1 MKTTSGI
8 TPSNLYSRDVVS
20 CEQLNVLFAHLLQ
33 VLADEDKVDAAEAEL
48 GDAEED
54 VGHDPGEARA
64 GGPLQPGRGRGEE
77 AGGRHVRVGQVR
89 GARPPAQ
96 LLPANM
102 YAMFDHVRN

>member
-1 MKTTSGI
+1 MFI
-8 TPSNLYSRDVVS
+8 VY
-20 CEQLNVLFAHLLQ
+20 LLQ
-33 VLADEDKVDAAEAEL
+33 VLADEDEVYAAEAEL

-54 VGHDPGEARA
+54 VRHDPGEARA
-64 GGPLQPGRGRGEE
+64 GGPLQPGRGGGQE

-102 YAMFDHVRN
+102 YAMFDHVRNRE

>member
-1 MKTTSGI
+1 MLI
-8 TPSNLYSRDVVS
+8 
-20 CEQLNVLFAHLLQ
+20 AHLLQ
-33 VLADEDKVDAAEAEL
+33 VLADEDEVYAAEAEL

-54 VGHDPGEARA
+54 VRHDPGEARA
-64 GGPLQPGRGRGEE
+64 GGPLQPGRGGGQE

-102 YAMFDHVRN
+102 YAMFDHVRNRE